1 MKSAHYSIE
10 LPLKERLLERSR
22 FPSRPAYIRDPQ
34 IFVGLDLGQVH
45 DPTAIAILERT
56 DVVLERSPVTFA
68 YNTETRHAIR
78 YLERVALGTPYPDVV
93 EHVRDLVRR
102 PELNGATLILDATGV
117 GKPVLDMFRQA
128 KLPCRIVPVTITG
141 GDRQTSEFEHWRVP
155 KRDLITGL
163 MVLFQ
168 NEKLQICGHLAEAE
182 TLVRELGG
190 MRVKISLDGNDK
202 YGAWREGEHDDLVLA
217 AALACWR
224 SSWRG

>member
-1 MKSAHYSIE
+1 MTSVHSFSEPSAA
-10 LPLKERLLERSR
+10 K
-22 FPSRPAYIRDPQ
+22 PAFIGQ
-34 IFVGLDLGQVH
+34 TKIFIGLDLGQVH

-56 DVVLERSPVTFA
+56 EMAWDRNRVT
-68 YNTETRHAIR
+68 YNWNTSTRYAFR
-78 YLERVALGTPYPDVV
+78 YLERLPLGTPYPDVV

-102 PELNGATLILDATGV
+102 PELQGATLIVDATGV
-117 GKPVLDMFRQA
+117 GKPVLDMFKRA

-141 GDRQTSEFEHWRVP
+141 GDRQSPEGEHWRVP

-168 NEKLQICGHLAEAE
+168 AEAIDICGQLRDADA
-182 TLVRELGG
+182 LVRELGG
-190 MRVKISLDGNDK
+190 MRVKITLDGNDK

-224 SSWRG
+224 ATWRA